1 MQRDLLWVVGP
12 SCPDGAWC
20 SISGRL
26 RHEAL
31 GPESFPVVGDFVRLR
46 ADAPLGAGGTGVIE
60 AIEPRTSCLT
70 RIAPGGGGAKQV
82 IGANLDW
89 VLVVTSCNQEFNVRR
104 IERYLAVIWESGASP
119 VVVLSK
125 IDLVT
130 DWRAKAA
137 QVEAL
142 GTGVH
147 VVGMSSVS
155 GEGFEELTTIFNPG
169 QTLGLV
175 GSSGVGKSSL
185 LNRLLGGEVQA
196 TQEVRD
202 IDDRG
207 RHTTTSRSLHET
219 SRGFF
224 VVDTPGMRELQISA
238 SEETVDELF
247 SDIAH
252 LGTTCRFSNCTHAE
266 ESDCAIRAALES
278 GQLDKGRL
286 ASFRKLEREARH
298 NAMRGNKAAMSEERR
313 KWKQRSKAARVDR
326 KRTYF

>member
-1 MQRDLLWVVGP
+1 MVGP
-12 SCPDGAWC
+12 SCPAGAWC
-20 SISGRL
+20 GISGRL
-26 RHEAL
+26 RHEAE

-46 ADAPLGAGGTGVIE
+46 ADAPRGAGSTGVIE
-60 AIEPRTSCLT
+60 AIEPRASCLT

-89 VLVVTSCNQEFNVRR
+89 VLIVTSCNQEFNVRR
-104 IERYLAVIWESGASP
+104 IERYVAVIWESGARP
-119 VVVLSK
+119 IVVLSK
-125 IDLVT
+125 IDLAP
-130 DWRAKAA
+130 DWRAMAA

-147 VVGMSSVS
+147 VVGLSSVS
-155 GEGFEELTTIFNPG
+155 GEGFDVLTAFFKPG

-185 LNRLLGGEVQA
+185 LNRLLGGEIQA

-224 VVDTPGMRELQISA
+224 VLDTPGMRELQISA

-247 SDIAH
+247 SDIAL
-252 LGTTCRFSNCTHAE
+252 LGTACRFSNCAHGE
-266 ESDCAIRAALES
+266 EPGCAIRAALES

-286 ASFRKLEREARH
+286 ASFRKLEREAHR

-326 KRTYF
+326 KRTYL